1 MFEAKVKEKLES
13 TDSRLK
19 QNKAVLDGFDNFNP
33 FETMDVNGL
42 AVFKNPD
49 FEPYAK
55 VIASLRVTD
64 DKGEFLPRQTSCLQR
79 DLLPTARRL
88 VFLELLYRV
97 ETPTQEQYIAL
108 LEEKLLLL
116 LVNLVLPQ
124 ELPLNRALKR
134 DESALALKTFKD
146 MLDNI

>member
-1 MFEAKVKEKLES
+1 MFEAKAKEKLES
-13 TDSRLK
+13 TDARIA
-19 QNKAVLDGFDNFNP
+19 QNKAILDECEAFNP
-33 FETMDVNGL
+33 FETMDINGL

-64 DKGEFLPRQTSCLQR
+64 ENGQFLPRQTSCLQR
-79 DLLPTARRL
+79 DILPTAKRL
-88 VFLELLYRV
+88 VFLELLYRIEV
-97 ETPTQEQYIAL
+97 PTQDQYIKL

-116 LVNLVLPQ
+116 LVNLVLEE